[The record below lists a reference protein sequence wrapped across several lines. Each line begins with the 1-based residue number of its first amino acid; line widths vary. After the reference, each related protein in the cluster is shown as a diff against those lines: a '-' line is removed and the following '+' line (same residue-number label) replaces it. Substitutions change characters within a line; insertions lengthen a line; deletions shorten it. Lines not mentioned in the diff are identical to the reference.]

1 MQEQSGRAQDTVT
14 TIPQMVDDVREGKL
28 PRRRFILAL
37 AALGISATG
46 ISAIVAAVSRPAI
59 PKQSTPPSPQEQQ
72 HLDHHD
78 NHITKQ
84 SRADI
89 DQLHHDYAEHAIV
102 EDSLHDQPFV
112 GRAAIMARKSMG
124 FAAVTDAQ
132 ITITNRVV
140 QDNQV
145 TVEWVA
151 TGMHTGDLPGL
162 PATNLPYV
170 LQGVTVVVREEGKIV
185 REALYFDAKDFR
197 RQLTP
202 VAL

>member
-1 MQEQSGRAQDTVT
+1 MQNQYI
-14 TIPQMVDDVREGKL
+14 IPQMVDDVRRGKL
-28 PRRRFILAL
+28 SRRRFVLAL
-37 AALGISATG
+37 TALGISTAG
-46 ISAIVAAVSRPAI
+46 ISAIVAATSRPAI
-59 PKQSTPPSPQEQQ
+59 PKPSTPPSPQEQK

-84 SRADI
+84 SRAEI
-89 DQLHHDYAEHAIV
+89 DHLHHDYAEHAVV
-102 EDSLHDQPFV
+102 EDSFHDEPFV
-112 GRAAIMARKSMG
+112 GRDAIMARKSMG
-124 FAAVTDAQ
+124 FAAVTDAE

-140 QDNQV
+140 QGSQV

-151 TGMHTGDLPGL
+151 TGVHTGDLPGL
-162 PATNLPYV
+162 PASNLPYV